1 MQQNSVCV
9 TDVARSAFGDP
20 VARISERIHQLA
32 LAVARRTKPRR
43 KPPRREPPHT
53 EPPRPGP
60 RHSQPRRER
69 QFALA
74 LQGGGALGAF
84 TWGVLDRLL
93 EVPGFSPHA
102 ISGASAGA
110 ANAVVMASGWMTG
123 GCDGA
128 KESLDHFWH
137 RIGMLPTLYRRLPSA
152 FGFDATFAFEMASAI
167 VSPYDFNPLNHNPLR
182 PIIGELADF
191 ERLQSAEA
199 PPLFISATDVETGRA
214 RIFSNPELTLDVVLA
229 SACLPHLFQAVQIDG
244 RAYWDG
250 GYTSNPPIDPLRPFL
265 DEARLMLVL
274 VNPQARAGLPRT
286 AREIAARLGEVIG
299 NASVWREL
307 EGLAGYDAIELPEQ
321 PGPASA
327 ADKYNN
333 DWRFIQKL
341 RDQGRAAA
349 EDWLAADQLPATVP
363 A

>member
-1 MQQNSVCV
+1 MQQNTFCGAHI
-9 TDVARSAFGDP
+9 ARSPFIEPLTHAS
-20 VARISERIHQLA
+20 AAIHQLA
-32 LAVARRTKPRR
+32 LAIARRTKPRR
-43 KPPRREPPHT
+43 KEPRRIEPPHT
-53 EPPRPGP
+53 EP
-60 RHSQPRRER
+60 RRDTR
-69 QFALA
+69 FALA

-93 EVPGFSPHA
+93 ELPGFSPDA

-110 ANAVVMASGWMTG
+110 ANAVVMASGWMSG
-123 GCDGA
+123 GRDGA

-137 RIGMLPTLYRRLPSA
+137 RVGMLPTLYRRLPTA

-191 ERLQSAEA
+191 DRLRSADA
-199 PPLFISATDVETGRA
+199 PSLFISATDVETGRA
-214 RIFSNPELTLDVVLA
+214 RIFSNAELSLDVVLA
-229 SACLPHLFQAVQIDG
+229 SACLPHLFQAVEIDG

-250 GYTSNPPIDPLRPFL
+250 GYTSNPPIDPLRQFL
-265 DEARLMLVL
+265 QQARLMLVL
-274 VNPQARAGLPRT
+274 VNPQERAGLPRT
-286 AREIAARLGEVIG
+286 AREIAARLSEVIG

-307 EGLAGYDAIELPEQ
+307 DGLPDYDAIVLPEQ
-321 PGPASA
+321 PGPAST

-333 DWRFIQKL
+333 DWRFIQSL

-349 EDWLAADQLPATVP
+349 ESWLAGNGVLPAATP